1 MCRSA
6 MKTALRIA
14 STADGGYVA
23 GQRFHAYYPDFQ
35 GNVHVVAS
43 DGEFLQSNHYYPY
56 GLPFAEGA
64 SNKK

>member
-6 MKTALRIA
+6 MNSALRTA

-23 GQRFHAYYPDFQ
+23 EQRFHAYYPDFR

-43 DGEFLQSNHYYPY
+43 DV
-56 GLPFAEGA
+56 
-64 SNKK
+64 KKKYTYVYAGTKG